1 MLTLRSAFLQVF
13 GNGLE
18 EYGFMKLKDRQPY
31 FVRLAGDGI
40 IHVIT
45 YMEEQS
51 FNPRN
56 KKFTILGGVAT
67 VYRQSINLTLSPKRN
82 GNWLMD
88 NCWIYGRLHP
98 WNDDPE
104 SEFRKFRKQ
113 IYRFSCAAEEEQMLK
128 DMQYAFEIT
137 QNIMLPVL
145 NEVTDIDSCIAYHH
159 RIGLLLQ
166 LFDDDS
172 FGSSNPN
179 NACNEGFL
187 YVRTNNKELFRERMK
202 NAVSEFAL
210 CQKAIFERIHADQ
223 ELHQK
228 VQAELER
235 RRMENT
241 KVLRSYG
248 LKV

>member
-88 NCWIYGRLHP
+88 NCWIYG
-98 WNDDPE
+98 
-104 SEFRKFRKQ
+104 
-113 IYRFSCAAEEEQMLK
+113 
-128 DMQYAFEIT
+128 
-137 QNIMLPVL
+137 
-145 NEVTDIDSCIAYHH
+145 
-159 RIGLLLQ
+159 
-166 LFDDDS
+166 
-172 FGSSNPN
+172 
-179 NACNEGFL
+179 
-187 YVRTNNKELFRERMK
+187 
-202 NAVSEFAL
+202 
-210 CQKAIFERIHADQ
+210 
-223 ELHQK
+223 
-228 VQAELER
+228 
-235 RRMENT
+235 
-241 KVLRSYG
+241 
-248 LKV
+248 